1 MQSSFLTTPSLDL
14 LEQAAVFG
22 ERRHEALAGNIANIS
37 TPTYRMRDL
46 PVRDF
51 EQALQAAVARQ
62 QSRPAVEAAAGSKS
76 PVPSGKEGIDDLF
89 PTRLF
94 EATEAD
100 ADSLTFQ
107 DANNR
112 SLETQVMEM
121 TKNSM
126 MQSFALQLIRFQ
138 MNSLQSVIS
147 ERP

>member
-22 ERRHEALAGNIANIS
+22 ERRHEVLAGNIANIS

-46 PVRDF
+46 PLRKF
-51 EQALQAAVARQ
+51 EQALKAAVARQ
-62 QSRPAVEAAAGSKS
+62 QSRPLA
-76 PVPSGKEGIDDLF
+76 PSAETTSAPASVRDRGIDDLF

-94 EATEAD
+94 QATDAD
-100 ADSLTFQ
+100 ADGLTFQ

-121 TKNSM
+121 TKNSL
-126 MQSFALQLIRFQ
+126 MQNFALQLIRFQ

-147 ERP
+147 EQP

>member
-1 MQSSFLTTPSLDL
+1 
-14 LEQAAVFG
+14 VFG
-22 ERRHEALAGNIANIS
+22 ERRHEVLAGNIANIS

-46 PVRDF
+46 PVREF

-62 QSRPAVEAAAGSKS
+62 QAGPAASAADGIPSAATAGN
-76 PVPSGKEGIDDLF
+76 DDLF
-89 PTRLF
+89 PQRMF
-94 EATEAD
+94 QATD
-100 ADSLTFQ
+100 VPPDTLTFQ

-112 SLETQVMEM
+112 SLETQVMQL

-126 MQSFALQLIRFQ
+126 MQNFALQLIRFQ

>member
-1 MQSSFLTTPSLDL
+1 MQSSLLSTPSLDL

-22 ERRHEALAGNIANIS
+22 ERRHEVLAGNIANIS

-46 PVRDF
+46 PVREF
-51 EQALQAAVARQ
+51 EQALKAAVARQ
-62 QSRPAVEAAAGSKS
+62 QSPPSTSTSDTPAAKTQ
-76 PVPSGKEGIDDLF
+76 PSSRIDDLF
-89 PTRLF
+89 PERMF
-94 EATEAD
+94 QPSEAD
-100 ADSLTFQ
+100 PDTLTFQ

-126 MQSFALQLIRFQ
+126 MQNFALHLIRFQ